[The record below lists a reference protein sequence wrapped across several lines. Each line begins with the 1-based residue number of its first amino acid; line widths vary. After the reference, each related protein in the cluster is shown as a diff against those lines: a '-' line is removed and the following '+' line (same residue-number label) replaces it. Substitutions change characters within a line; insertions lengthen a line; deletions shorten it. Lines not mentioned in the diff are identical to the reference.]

1 MLSDATAGVA
11 YVGPHGLS
19 KPSKH
24 SHSSEKLSLALG
36 RQHGAVQKYCVGLH
50 KCVAPPAAGAYARNA
65 DLSNVVAKLV
75 ASADCALKMTIDSS
89 NLTCALRWNSMPR
102 HATATVLCGDGA
114 DEDDAKQWRGRRWDP
129 PGAAPWVVDSTRTI
143 N

>member
-1 MLSDATAGVA
+1 MA
-11 YVGPHGLS
+11 
-19 KPSKH
+19 PS
-24 SHSSEKLSLALG
+24 
-36 RQHGAVQKYCVGLH
+36 
-50 KCVAPPAAGAYARNA
+50 GAYARNA

-75 ASADCALKMTIDSS
+75 ASADCTLKMTIDSS

-102 HATATVLCGDGA
+102 HATATALCGDGA